1 MPRFLRHGLVEMDG
15 GKFDLIQDLTVAE
28 YARYEILRCMHT
40 IQLGYGSPTYALGAL
55 QNWLPAPKGQYYDLN
70 FQISS
75 MGSPCESHWLKGLH
89 NQTSLIADGLVNITR
104 ISLTFDGRQP
114 SPGLAAQ
121 FDNSAEE
128 FADLALGPHWGE
140 LLQAAVNLECLH
152 LTDESSWSLG
162 FNNLLHHIFQNCTW
176 SKLSELSIIRN
187 SNIKLLPLAI
197 HNFGYSQGWYLFQQ
211 NDLDSFLLRH
221 KRSLER
227 LELWNIVGLDQR
239 IPAPPLS
246 LQYIAPG
253 FPEDP
258 TPSLLA
264 LEHSLK
270 VWQRELDKLTAS
282 HVAIE
287 IDFYEIREI
296 PLTLDTWLRDSEIQ
310 ALAETLDAP
319 VERSDST
326 LAHGKRAIFH
336 LKVSTDGMRSLR
348 WESDLEF

>member
-1 MPRFLRHGLVEMDG
+1 
-15 GKFDLIQDLTVAE
+15 
-28 YARYEILRCMHT
+28 
-40 IQLGYGSPTYALGAL
+40 
-55 QNWLPAPKGQYYDLN
+55 
-70 FQISS
+70 
-75 MGSPCESHWLKGLH
+75 
-89 NQTSLIADGLVNITR
+89 
-104 ISLTFDGRQP
+104 
-114 SPGLAAQ
+114 
-121 FDNSAEE
+121 
-128 FADLALGPHWGE
+128 
-140 LLQAAVNLECLH
+140 
-152 LTDESSWSLG
+152 
-162 FNNLLHHIFQNCTW
+162 
-176 SKLSELSIIRN
+176 
-187 SNIKLLPLAI
+187 LLPLAI